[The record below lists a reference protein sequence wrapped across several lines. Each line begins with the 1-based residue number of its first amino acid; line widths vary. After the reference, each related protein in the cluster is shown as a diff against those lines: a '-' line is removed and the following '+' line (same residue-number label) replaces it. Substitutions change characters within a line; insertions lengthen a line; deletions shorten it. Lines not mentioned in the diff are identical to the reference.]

1 MAMFIAIYGIN
12 NIGKTTQVQ
21 LLKEHL
27 TKQGRKVFTLK
38 YPIYDIDPSG
48 SFLHSVLRSRQQT
61 LSEEELQMWFALN
74 RYQFQPKLHHLLATH
89 DIVIAEDYTYTAVA
103 WGSCKGLSQD
113 WIEKINDK
121 LIQPDLEILITG
133 ERSLETV
140 EKGHIH
146 ENQHEL
152 ADKVSSKLKQLAQDK
167 GWKVVER
174 QTKICDTQ
182 SLLFDILKDFQSNH

>member
-21 LLKEHL
+21 LLKENYI
-27 TKQGRKVFTLK
+27 KQGLKVFTLK

-48 SFLHSVLRSRQQT
+48 TFLHTVLRSRQQT

-74 RYQFQPKLHHLLATH
+74 RYQFQAKLQHLLATY
-89 DIVIAEDYTYTAVA
+89 DLVIAEDYTYTAVA
-103 WGSCKGLSQD
+103 WGSCKGLDQD

-146 ENQHEL
+146 ENQHDL
-152 ADKVSSKLKQLAQDK
+152 ADKVSSKLKSLAQDK
-167 GWKVVER
+167 SWKVVER
-174 QTKICDTQ
+174 QAHIAETQKILT
-182 SLLFDILKDFQSNH
+182 DIINKYRNEI

>member
-1 MAMFIAIYGIN
+1 MFVAIYGIN

-21 LLKEHL
+21 LLKENYI
-27 TKQGRKVFTLK
+27 KQGLKVFTLK

-48 SFLHSVLRSRQQT
+48 TFLHTVLRSRQQT

-74 RYQFQPKLHHLLATH
+74 RYQFQSKLQHLLATY
-89 DIVIAEDYTYTAVA
+89 DLVVAEDYTYTAVA
-103 WGSCKGLSQD
+103 WGSCKGLDQD

-146 ENQHEL
+146 ENQHDL
-152 ADKVSSKLKQLAQDK
+152 ADKVSTKLKNLAQDK
-167 GWKVVER
+167 SWKVVER
-174 QTKICDTQ
+174 QAEISQTQ
-182 SLLFDILKDFQSNH
+182 DLLLDIINTYRTQK

>member
-1 MAMFIAIYGIN
+1 MFVAIYGIN

-21 LLKEHL
+21 LLKDRL
-27 TKQGRKVFTLK
+27 SKQGRKVFTLK

-48 SFLHSVLRSRQQT
+48 TFLHTVLRSRQQT

-74 RYQFQPKLHHLLATH
+74 RYQFQTKLQHLLATY

-103 WGSCKGLSQD
+103 WGSCKGLNQD
-113 WIEKINDK
+113 WIEQINDK

-152 ADKVSSKLKQLAQDK
+152 AEKVSTKLKQLAQNK
-167 GWKVVER
+167 SWKIVER
-174 QTKICDTQ
+174 QSEIEQTHK
-182 SLLFDILKDFQSNH
+182 LLVDIIEAAQ

>member
-1 MAMFIAIYGIN
+1 MFVAIYGIN

-21 LLKEHL
+21 LLKENYI
-27 TKQGRKVFTLK
+27 KQGLKVFTLK

-48 SFLHSVLRSRQQT
+48 TFLHTVLRSRQQT

-74 RYQFQPKLHHLLATH
+74 RYQFQSKLQHLLATY
-89 DIVIAEDYTYTAVA
+89 DLVIAEDYTYTAVA
-103 WGSCKGLSQD
+103 WGSCKGLDQD

-146 ENQHEL
+146 ENQHDL
-152 ADKVSSKLKQLAQDK
+152 ADKVSTKLKNLAQDK
-167 GWKVVER
+167 SWKVVER
-174 QTKICDTQ
+174 QAEISQTQDLLLDIIDTFRNQ
-182 SLLFDILKDFQSNH
+182 N

>member
-1 MAMFIAIYGIN
+1 MFVAIYGIN

-21 LLKEHL
+21 LLKENYI
-27 TKQGRKVFTLK
+27 KQGLKVFTLK

-48 SFLHSVLRSRQQT
+48 TFLHTVLRSRQQT

-74 RYQFQPKLHHLLATH
+74 RYQFQSKLQHLLATY
-89 DIVIAEDYTYTAVA
+89 DLVIAEDYTYTAVA
-103 WGSCKGLSQD
+103 WGSCKGLDQD

-146 ENQHEL
+146 ENQHDL
-152 ADKVSSKLKQLAQDK
+152 ADKVSTKLKNLAQDK
-167 GWKVVER
+167 SWKVVER
-174 QTKICDTQ
+174 QVEISQTQDLLLDIIDTYRTQ
-182 SLLFDILKDFQSNH
+182 K

>member
-1 MAMFIAIYGIN
+1 MFVAIYGIN

-21 LLKEHL
+21 LLKENYI
-27 TKQGRKVFTLK
+27 KQGLKVFTLK

-48 SFLHSVLRSRQQT
+48 TFLHTVLRSRQQT

-74 RYQFQPKLHHLLATH
+74 RYQFQSKLQHLLATY
-89 DIVIAEDYTYTAVA
+89 DLVIAEDYTYTAVA
-103 WGSCKGLSQD
+103 WGSCKGLDQD

-121 LIQPDLEILITG
+121 LIQPNLEILITG

-146 ENQHEL
+146 ENQHDL
-152 ADKVSSKLKQLAQDK
+152 ADKVSTKLKNLAQDK
-167 GWKVVER
+167 SWKVVER
-174 QTKICDTQ
+174 QAEISQTQDLLLDIIDTYRTQ
-182 SLLFDILKDFQSNH
+182 K

>member
-1 MAMFIAIYGIN
+1 MFVAIYGIN

-21 LLKEHL
+21 LLKENYI
-27 TKQGRKVFTLK
+27 KQGLKVFTLK

-48 SFLHSVLRSRQQT
+48 TFLHTVLRSRQQT

-74 RYQFQPKLHHLLATH
+74 RYQFQSKLQHLLATY
-89 DIVIAEDYTYTAVA
+89 DLVIAEDYTYTAVA
-103 WGSCKGLSQD
+103 WGSCKGLDQD

-146 ENQHEL
+146 ENQHDL
-152 ADKVSSKLKQLAQDK
+152 ADKVSTKLKNLAQDK
-167 GWKVVER
+167 SWKVVER
-174 QTKICDTQ
+174 QAEISQTQDLLLDIIDTYRTQ
-182 SLLFDILKDFQSNH
+182 K

>member
-1 MAMFIAIYGIN
+1 MFVAIYGIN
-12 NIGKTTQVQ
+12 NIGKTTQVG
-21 LLKEHL
+21 LLKENFI
-27 TKQGRKVFTLK
+27 KQGLKVFTLK

-48 SFLHSVLRSRQQT
+48 TFLHTVLRSRQQT

-74 RYQFQPKLHHLLATH
+74 RYQFQSKLQHLLATY
-89 DIVIAEDYTYTAVA
+89 DLVIAEDYTYTAVA
-103 WGSCKGLSQD
+103 WGSCKGLDQD

-146 ENQHEL
+146 ENQHDL
-152 ADKVSSKLKQLAQDK
+152 ADRVSTKLKNLAQDK
-167 GWKVVER
+167 SWKVVER
-174 QTKICDTQ
+174 QAEISQTQ
-182 SLLFDILKDFQSNH
+182 DLLLDIINTYHTQQ

>member
-21 LLKEHL
+21 LLKENYI
-27 TKQGRKVFTLK
+27 KQGLKVFTLK

-48 SFLHSVLRSRQQT
+48 TFLHTVLRSRQQT

-74 RYQFQPKLHHLLATH
+74 RYQFQAKLQHLLATY
-89 DIVIAEDYTYTAVA
+89 DLVIAEDYTYTAVA
-103 WGSCKGLSQD
+103 WGSCKGLDQD

-146 ENQHEL
+146 ENQHDL
-152 ADKVSSKLKQLAQDK
+152 ADKVSSKLKSLAQDK
-167 GWKVVER
+167 SWKVDER
-174 QTKICDTQ
+174 QAHIAETQKILT
-182 SLLFDILKDFQSNH
+182 DIINKYRNEI